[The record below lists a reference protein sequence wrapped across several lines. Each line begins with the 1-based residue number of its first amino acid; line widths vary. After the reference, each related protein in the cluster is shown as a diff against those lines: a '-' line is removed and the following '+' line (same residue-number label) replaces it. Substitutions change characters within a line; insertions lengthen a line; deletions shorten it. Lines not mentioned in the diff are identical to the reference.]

1 MSRSHYQYG
10 SFDFTLPNP
19 SGRIKLYARR
29 LWTLFQSNYSHLE
42 DQLFSNFFWLF
53 EKKFQQKTV
62 FIEWL
67 TRPIKLKKVELV
79 LKESMSTYR
88 YKNCLD
94 YLITMSLEL

>member
-1 MSRSHYQYG
+1 MAHLILRFPIQAVVLSSMPGDCEPY
-10 SFDFTLPNP
+10 
-19 SGRIKLYARR
+19 
-29 LWTLFQSNYSHLE
+29 SNYSHLE